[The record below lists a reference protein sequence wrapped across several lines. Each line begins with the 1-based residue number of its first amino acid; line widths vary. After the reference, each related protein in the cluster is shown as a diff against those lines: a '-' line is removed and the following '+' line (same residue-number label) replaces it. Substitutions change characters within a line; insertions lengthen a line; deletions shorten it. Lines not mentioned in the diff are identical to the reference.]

1 MFRKHDAKHMAS
13 VLHQHAMH
21 ISERQSTGH
30 LFPKISLCRVDPYLV
45 LKQKKSLFGNRQ
57 NEDWTFETNIV
68 ENVISISM
76 IMPNFKILAQNTFT
90 NNDSSV

>member
-1 MFRKHDAKHMAS
+1 MVAFMILD
-13 VLHQHAMH
+13 
-21 ISERQSTGH
+21 I
-30 LFPKISLCRVDPYLV
+30 LV
-45 LKQKKSLFGNRQ
+45 FLKQKKKKSLFGNRQ